1 MKMVSGDRY
10 QVSGQAWDRFVG
22 DLTPAEFMRG
32 YKTHSEAVS
41 AFVEWLEE
49 DPVFYWQ
56 EMCAEYTLSELL
68 ERYLEDH
75 QDEL

>member
-49 DPVFYWQ
+49 DPVYP
-56 EMCAEYTLSELL
+56 
-68 ERYLEDH
+68 ERAS
-75 QDEL
+75 